1 MWRGSHLHG
10 MAPKVFDSLCI
21 HAWHHIVFNLLL
33 YYTAEL
39 PLFAARPKLFGC
51 SSKLW
56 LPLFVG
62 CCRLLGFKLGHGMV
76 GTISLASHAQQ
87 LCASDWWPKRWK
99 ITDLTIFI
107 IRVQKLGRLF
117 DDLRRRG
124 MTLFYSSINSIS
136 SRGVKLGIPT
146 WASSLWMSPSSP
158 VQRW

>member
-1 MWRGSHLHG
+1 MAWHPKFLIRCVYMHGTTSFSTYYSTTQQSCHCLLRDRNCLAVLQSYGSHCLLGVAGCLGSSWG
-10 MAPKVFDSLCI
+10 MA
-21 HAWHHIVFNLLL
+21 WH
-33 YYTAEL
+33 
-39 PLFAARPKLFGC
+39 
-51 SSKLW
+51 
-56 LPLFVG
+56 
-62 CCRLLGFKLGHGMV
+62 